1 MSEECNIFIECL
13 DLLEEDY
20 YTWVSK
26 ENFERLRF
34 LDNRNFNKECSKSE
48 LEELET
54 LDLNI
59 HRNTLRAWK
68 AKRKRIESL
77 NLKESDFYEYGFTAE
92 DFKRLRYLQENST
105 PLLFNWRD
113 IKELTSLKER
123 LNKLLPHVL
132 KCKELSQNE

>member
-34 LDNRNFNKECSKSE
+34 LDNKNFNKECSKSE
-48 LEELET
+48 LKELET

-68 AKRKRIESL
+68 AKKKRIESL
-77 NLKESDFYEYGFTAE
+77 DLKESDFYEYGFTTE
-92 DFKRLRYLQENST
+92 DFKRLKYLQENST
-105 PLLFNWRD
+105 PLLFSWRD

-132 KCKELSQNE
+132 KCKEFKQNE